1 MKNVTI
7 LLFFIALT
15 GNAFAQERRIDE
27 KKIPQT
33 VISYLRQ
40 NYSTAKRIEYY
51 QKYAL

>member
-1 MKNVTI
+1 MEFSKSRMKNVTI

-33 VISYLRQ
+33 VISHDFIRLTGPLRG
-40 NYSTAKRIEYY
+40 
-51 QKYAL
+51 